1 MTKQFC
7 DRCGKEIESLDSV
20 FIEVI
25 DINRDFFH
33 LCKDCYDE
41 FNRWRKAAKPVQE
54 IIRCKDC
61 VYYLDE
67 YGSCGRTDIIRSDT
81 RIIMPDWYCADGKRK
96 DTSNEPIK

>member
-1 MTKQFC
+1 MVKYFC

-41 FNRWRKAAKPVQE
+41 LIRWRKAKE
-54 IIRCKDC
+54 N
-61 VYYLDE
+61 
-67 YGSCGRTDIIRSDT
+67 DIITCEKCCHRT
-81 RIIMPDWYCADGKRK
+81 ITIMDHKGENVRYVCGLYHGTNSPQFYCADGDRELQ
-96 DTSNEPIK
+96 TERR